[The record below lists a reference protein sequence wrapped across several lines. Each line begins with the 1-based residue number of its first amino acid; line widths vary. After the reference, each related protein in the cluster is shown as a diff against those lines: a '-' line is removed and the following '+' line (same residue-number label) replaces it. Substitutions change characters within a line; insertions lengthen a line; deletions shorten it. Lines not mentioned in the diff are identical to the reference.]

1 MSLDFVSMFIGGLI
15 AGSLLALARYFWQRK
30 NREQAQ

>member
-15 AGSLLALARYFWQRK
+15 AGTLLALARYFWQR